1 MNRFERKQAWAQQIE
16 VDNRLEL
23 HESIVVQIVT
33 HLFPESDLEKSRL
46 LVVRFVPLV
55 IDHNPGYK
63 S

>member
-23 HESIVVQIVT
+23 HKSIVVQIVT

-46 LVVRFVPLV
+46 L
-55 IDHNPGYK
+55 I
-63 S
+63 